1 MCDGGLCL
9 IGCRTHS
16 DCPASLS
23 CTNGQCE
30 DPCSAHG
37 SPCGINA
44 LCRVSNHRAVC
55 LCPEGYQGEPSQ
67 ECYQLE
73 CHHDDDC
80 EANKRCS
87 EYGVCTN
94 PCLQHSVCGFN
105 AQCRVINRKAQCS
118 CPPGHVGNPKIN
130 CKKGTFHVRTRG
142 KCCGE
147 NVSLRDCAMLYHT
160 GIVTAYLSTAR

>member
-80 EANKRCS
+80 EPNKRCS

-94 PCLQHSVCGFN
+94 PCLQHNVCGFN

-130 CKKGTFHVRTRG
+130 CKKGKFVMFVCRNYT
-142 KCCGE
+142 
-147 NVSLRDCAMLYHT
+147 SLKRFGRSPC
-160 GIVTAYLSTAR
+160 